1 MPSKELMK
9 KLCEIGAIKV
19 GEFTVKSGK
28 RSPYNVDLRISS
40 SFPDVY
46 EEMGF
51 KPLAVGVTLDLS
63 KRIQVHDTLGRRNS
77 INQHSRRAI
86 MKRQSAP

>member
-19 GEFTVKSGK
+19 GEFTVKSG
-28 RSPYNVDLRISS
+28 RRRPFNVDLRIL
-40 SFPDVY
+40 SFFPEVY
-46 EEMGF
+46 GEKCF
-51 KPLAVGVTLDLS
+51 KPLAVGLLLDLS
-63 KRIQVHDTLGRRNS
+63 KRIQVHDTSGRRNS

-86 MKRQSAP
+86 MKRQGAP